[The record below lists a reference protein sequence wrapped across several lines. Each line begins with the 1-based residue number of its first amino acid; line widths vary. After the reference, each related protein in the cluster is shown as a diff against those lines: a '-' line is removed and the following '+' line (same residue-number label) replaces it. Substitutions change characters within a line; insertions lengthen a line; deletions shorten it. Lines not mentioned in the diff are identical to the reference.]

1 LVLETKEGWRRAVMT
16 KRSNLLIFI
25 LTVGVFGILNTEMG
39 VIGILPLIADYY
51 DVSVSK
57 AGLFVSLFALAVAI
71 SAPSMPLLFSGINRK
86 KAMLL
91 VLGVFVLG
99 NMVSIFATNFT
110 IALIARVIPA
120 IFHPIYCSMAFT
132 VAANSVSNE
141 EAPKAVS
148 KIMLGVSA
156 GMVLGLPIT
165 SFIANETS
173 YEMAMLFF
181 AVINAIALIATLLF
195 VPSMPVKERLSYG
208 SQLSVLKNSI
218 TWLSIAAVI
227 FINSAIFGV
236 YSYLAEY
243 LEIMTNISGKTIS
256 LMLVVYGGANV
267 IGNIAAGRLLTKN
280 AIKTVAVFPFALGA
294 VYIVLF
300 SFGQFTIP
308 MAIITLVWGILAGIG
323 GNIAQYWITSA
334 APEAPDFAN
343 GLFLSSANIGT
354 TIGTA
359 VGGLFISAIGAQYI
373 VVGGLLSLILCAV
386 SILLRNNL
394 FSPKKQ
400 LSIEEI

>member
-1 LVLETKEGWRRAVMT
+1 MLFMD

-25 LTVGVFGILNTEMG
+25 LAVGVFGILNTEMG

-57 AGLFVSLFALAVAI
+57 AGLFVSLFALVVAI

-99 NMVSIFATNFT
+99 NLVSIIASNFT

-120 IFHPIYCSMAFT
+120 IFHPIYCSMGLT

-141 EAPKAVS
+141 KAPKAVS

-156 GMVLGLPIT
+156 GMVLGVPIT
-165 SFIANETS
+165 SFIASETS
-173 YEMAMLFF
+173 FEMAMLFF
-181 AVINAIALIATLLF
+181 AIINALTFLATLLF
-195 VPSMPVKERLSYG
+195 VPSMPVKERLTYG

-218 TWLSIAAVI
+218 TWISIAAVV

-243 LEIMTNISGKTIS
+243 LETITNISGKTIS

-267 IGNIAAGRLLTKN
+267 IGNIVAGKLLTKN
-280 AIKTVAVFPFALGA
+280 AIKTVAIFPFTLGA
-294 VYIVLF
+294 VYILLF
-300 SFGQFTIP
+300 SFGQFTVP

-334 APEAPDFAN
+334 APKAPDFAN

-359 VGGLFISAIGAQYI
+359 VGGLFISIIGTQYI
-373 VVGGLLSLILCAV
+373 VVGGLLSLILGAV
-386 SILLRNNL
+386 CILLRNNI
-394 FSPKKQ
+394 FSPRKQ
-400 LSIEEI
+400 VSIEEI